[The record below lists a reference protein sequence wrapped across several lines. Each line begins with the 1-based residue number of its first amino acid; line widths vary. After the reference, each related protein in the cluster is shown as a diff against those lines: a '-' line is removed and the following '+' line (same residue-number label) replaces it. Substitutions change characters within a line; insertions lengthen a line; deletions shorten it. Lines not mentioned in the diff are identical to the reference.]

1 MSSRLY
7 DRRNKAFTVILF
19 TVALMVASVFSLPH
33 LSIQYGQGKD
43 SDGIEVTFQ
52 WPGSSARSL
61 ESEVTS
67 PMEAMLSRLSGLER
81 IVSESSDG
89 KGRIMLYFPRGTDM
103 AAVRLE
109 ISSAVRSIFGTL
121 PRGVTYP
128 EISVAETG
136 AVERPSFEFML
147 LSEKPMA
154 DLSEYAEREVLPR
167 MKEIEGV
174 KSTVLKGNTYRET
187 VIIFYPEKLV
197 DLGVPLSELERS
209 LKSFFSDE
217 VMGLKVSS
225 GDVGDIGYHTVRF
238 RGHGRDDEWKHMPIR
253 SRTGRIV
260 RLSDVA
266 YFTED
271 ESLTGIR
278 YRVNGMNAVCVSM
291 VIDEKA
297 NLLQVCQAIYHRLGE
312 MEDFLKQGFSI
323 MVSYDASL
331 HIKTLMKK
339 MFVRTLLS
347 LIVLLAF
354 IYLVNRKLSS
364 LLVIFSSLVVNVLL
378 SLLICSVLG
387 IEINIYSLA
396 ALSVSFGMLLDTCIM
411 MSHHYALTGSK
422 MISRAIAVSLLAVV
436 GTLLLWMV
444 LVGDDFRLWVDFG
457 SMLSVSLMVSF
468 LVAYFFVPALMDML
482 RNLGWKDFQTR
493 TFVNRRRWMRFSSG
507 YYRYIRWGRRYR
519 WCFVLISLW
528 GVGIPF
534 FLLPETWQKKDVGN
548 GQESCCIGLFRNG
561 YNNISHCRWIQKNRH
576 WLLRLT
582 GVSSYAF
589 YEAVRY
595 RPTFRTGN
603 DNRLYISVS
612 LPENVMGSTL
622 DYIVSRIET
631 FLLEH
636 DGIYLFRTEFVS
648 SSRAEFQVLFTDEAR
663 RGGFPLLLKKKLMDL
678 SYQLGS
684 AGITIAGID
693 GNVFSTIAPVAGFPY
708 AVNIYG
714 YDYNRLLKLSAVL
727 TDSLKQI
734 PRVCGVSVADGRNFL
749 GKDRFRWISESG
761 YIDGGLSHVRSQ
773 LGVLSMYLLDDPVP
787 GVNENMLFR
796 LRSHEEDSFDSWD
809 FQNAALYS
817 TDYYRKMSASGSL
830 VPDSTGSLIKRE
842 NQSYVIKVGFSYNGP
857 IVSGLRV
864 TESISAWL
872 DGISPMGF
880 RAEAEGAGIYTH
892 SAGRYLGS
900 VLVVCLFLFFLGA
913 ILTNS
918 VSRPLAIVA
927 MVPFSF
933 IGVFTVF
940 GITDW
945 PFDQGGYA
953 GLVLLSG
960 LVVSATLYMVTA
972 QDSCMSKTKRSG
984 LHCYLK
990 AFQQNISPVL
1000 CSVLS
1005 TVLGL
1010 LPFLLGG
1017 KDEVFWFPFTVTVIA
1032 GLTFAFIG
1040 LLFVF
1045 PIFLTEGRRKG

>member
-7 DRRNKAFTVILF
+7 DRRNQSFTVILF
-19 TVALMVASVFSLPH
+19 TVALMVAAVFSLPH
-33 LSIQYGQGKD
+33 LSIQYGQEKN

-52 WPGSSARSL
+52 WSGGSARNL

-136 AVERPSFEFML
+136 NVEGTSFEFML
-147 LSEKPMA
+147 LSEKPMV
-154 DLSEYAEREVLPR
+154 DLSEYAEREVVPR
-167 MKEIEGV
+167 MKGIEGV
-174 KSTVLKGNTYRET
+174 KSTVLKGNTHRET
-187 VIIFYPEKLV
+187 VVIFYPEKLV
-197 DLGVPLSELERS
+197 DFGISFSELEQS

-217 VMGLKVSS
+217 VIGLKVSYE
-225 GDVGDIGYHTVRF
+225 GVGEPEYHTIRLK
-238 RGHGRDDEWKHMPIR
+238 GHICDEDWKHMPIR
-253 SRTGRIV
+253 SSSGRIV

-266 YFTED
+266 YFSED
-271 ESLTGIR
+271 ECFDGAR

-291 VIDEKA
+291 VIDKES

-312 MEDFLKQGFSI
+312 MEDFLKQEVSI

-331 HIKTLMKK
+331 HIKALMKK

-347 LIVLLAF
+347 LVVLLAF

-364 LLVIFSSLVVNVLL
+364 LLVIFSSLAVNVLL

-396 ALSVSFGMLLDTCIM
+396 ALSVSLGMLLDTGIM

-422 MISRAIAVSLLAVV
+422 MISRAIAVSLMAVV

-444 LVGDDFRLWVDFG
+444 LVGDDFRLWVDFT
-457 SMLSVSLMVSF
+457 SVLSVSLVVSF

-482 RNLGWKDFQTR
+482 RRLGWNDFRTR
-493 TFVNRRRWMRFSSG
+493 TIVNRRRWMYFSSG
-507 YYRYIRWGRRYR
+507 YCQYIRWGRRYR
-519 WCFVLISLW
+519 WCFVLIFLW
-528 GVGIPF
+528 GLGIPF
-534 FLLPETWQKKDVGN
+534 FLLPETWQKKDVEK
-548 GQESCCIGLFRNG
+548 GQECCCIGLFRNG
-561 YNNISHCRWIQKNRH
+561 YNNITHSRWIQKNRH
-576 WLLRLT
+576 WLLRLAGT
-582 GVSSYAF
+582 SSYAF

-595 RPTFRTGN
+595 RPTFRTAN
-603 DNRLYISVS
+603 DNRLYISVN
-612 LPENVMGSTL
+612 LPENVIGSSL

-631 FLLEH
+631 FLLGH
-636 DGIYLFRTEFVS
+636 DGIYLLRTELS
-648 SSRAEFQVLFTDEAR
+648 SSYRAEFQVLFTEEAR
-663 RGGFPLLLKKKLMDL
+663 RGGFPLFLKKELMDL
-678 SYQLGS
+678 SYRLGS
-684 AGITIAGID
+684 AGITITGVD
-693 GNVFSTIAPVAGFPY
+693 GNVFSTAAPVAGFPY

-714 YDYNRLLKLSAVL
+714 YDYNRLQKLSVVL
-727 TDSLKQI
+727 MDSLNQI
-734 PRVCGVSVADGRNFL
+734 PRVRGVSVADGRNSH
-749 GKDRFRWISESG
+749 GKDRFRWISESNI
-761 YIDGGLSHVRSQ
+761 YGGSKLRSQ
-773 LGVLSMYLLDDPVP
+773 FGILSMYLFDAPVP
-787 GVNENMLFR
+787 GSDENRLFR
-796 LRSHEEDSFDSWD
+796 LRSYAEKSFDSWN

-817 TDYYRKMSASGSL
+817 QEYYRKMSASGLL
-830 VPDSTGSLIKRE
+830 VPDSMGSLIKRE

-857 IVSGLRV
+857 IASGLRI
-864 TESISAWL
+864 TESIAAWL
-872 DGISPMGF
+872 DGISPLGF

-918 VSRPLAIVA
+918 VSRPLAILS

-984 LHCYLK
+984 LQCYLK
-990 AFQQNISPVL
+990 AFQQNIFPVL

-1010 LPFLLGG
+1010 LPFLWGG
-1017 KDEVFWFPFTVTVIA
+1017 RNEVFWFPFTVTVIV

-1040 LLFVF
+1040 LLFIF
-1045 PIFLTEGRRKG
+1045 PIFLTEGKRKG